1 MKRKFTFFLILSA
14 AILFCG
20 CQKAQNVF
28 PEPTDEPP
36 TLTVRT
42 TIGLENTAGSV
53 NVDVATNSADWTAKV
68 EGELPWI
75 KLIPTAGTPG
85 VLTIEVAENDIMDER
100 TADVVIT
107 AAAGQLTQTLRV
119 VQFGTAKKIIFAQG
133 ARQTV
138 NGAGETFQLEV
149 LTNCPTFDWQ
159 IDPEADWITDV
170 TPVTLGTKA
179 FEEYSSAR
187 TFSVPINPLE
197 AARTSFIK
205 VVGTGLGLGASATI
219 IIEQSPNVVM
229 QDIAAKFISYS
240 GANAAT
246 MDKMF
251 DGLFNTFG
259 ETNYSATGGA
269 DKTTLEMDVKA
280 DRLFQIKFY
289 PRNYDPTT
297 TPIKLGNTHHYPAD
311 MELWVKKAGKDW
323 EKVQDVQ
330 MRGTGSVD
338 ATAINPKL
346 AASQVPY
353 YIYDGEALADVR
365 SVRFVIKNGNAA
377 PGNQNNQFWNA
388 SEIQFAGIPATVSD
402 PVQVPIAKVDYSWVS
417 SDVGMPSGDGGAL
430 TLLVNGVKTAA
441 DYWQTPYGAVTA
453 EEAAEKGKVGS
464 TEDAVEAGTTL
475 TLTLDKAYDNFSELR
490 YYIRNSKTQVPKVF
504 EIWVDA
510 KGNGRYELAKSF
522 DATSN
527 LVWEALPGFTAFK
540 LDAPVPAKAVQIYV
554 KETAA
559 TDNAM
564 FMCASEIE
572 AYILP

>member
-119 VQFGTAKKIIFAQG
+119 VQFGTAKKIIFTQG

-138 NGAGETFQLEV
+138 DGAGETFQLEV
-149 LTNCPTFDWQ
+149 LTNCPTFDWE

-170 TPVTLGTKA
+170 TPVTFGTKA

-297 TPIKLGNTHHYPAD
+297 TPIKLGSVNQYPAD

-330 MRGTGSVD
+330 IRGTGTQN
-338 ATAINPKL
+338 AAKKYPNL
-346 AASQVPY
+346 AANEVPY

-365 SVRFVIKNGNAA
+365 SVRLVITSGNSLT
-377 PGNQNNQFWNA
+377 GENNQFWNA

-464 TEDAVEAGTTL
+464 TEDAVANGTTL